1 MSAWFGRFR
10 NFDSIVKYTYIHIYI
25 YIYIYIGV
33 YVCICVYMCV
43 YMCLCVGYEIYTQ
56 TDQTHTHTD
65 TNTHTH
71 THRAGE
77 REETRRDETHRQVD
91 ILAQA
96 TGINNSHFVTSC
108 HSVP

>member
-1 MSAWFGRFR
+1 
-10 NFDSIVKYTYIHIYI
+10 
-25 YIYIYIGV
+25 
-33 YVCICVYMCV
+33 MCV

>member
-10 NFDSIVKYTYIHIYI
+10 NFDSIVKYTYIH
-25 YIYIYIGV
+25 IYIYIGV

>member
-1 MSAWFGRFR
+1 MC
-10 NFDSIVKYTYIHIYI
+10 
-25 YIYIYIGV
+25 V
-33 YVCICVYMCV
+33 YVCICVSICV
-43 YMCLCVGYEIYTQ
+43 YVWAMRYTHRQTRHILTQ
-56 TDQTHTHTD
+56 TQTH
-65 TNTHTH
+65 THTH